1 MPFIK
6 EIEKYRSLSIVGLEK
21 NTGKTECLNYVLSRL
36 SGSTKQIALTSIGI
50 DGENSDLVTQTHKP
64 EIEVHEGMIFVTS
77 ELHYQKKKVLA
88 EILDVSSQ
96 TTSLGRLVT
105 AKAKSSDKVMISG
118 PASNAAIKD
127 LISQMRNFNVDI
139 TLVDGALSRK
149 SLGSPAVTDA
159 MILATGAALSANIPQ
174 LVYKTN
180 YTYDLI
186 SLKAVGDELKE
197 RLLPIQKGIWTI
209 SEEGEL
215 FDLEIESVLL
225 IEKAKDKLFTQG
237 NRIFV
242 NGAITDKFLNFLRIQ
257 KQIKEIE
264 IIVRDFTRIFAS
276 PETYYAFIKRGG
288 RIKVLQKTK
297 LIAVCIN
304 PVSPDGY
311 CLNSDELKQAMEE
324 KLKLPIYNVRE
335 LNGHL
340 VESKCDSRIDR

>member
-36 SGSTKQIALTSIGI
+36 SGSNKQIALTSIGV
-50 DGENSDLVTQTHKP
+50 DGENTDAVTKTHKP
-64 EIEVHEGMIFVTS
+64 EIEVYEGMIFVTS
-77 ELHYQKKKVLA
+77 EMHYQKKKLVA
-88 EILDVSSQ
+88 EVLDVSTQS
-96 TTSLGRLVT
+96 TSLGRLVT
-105 AKAKSSDKVMISG
+105 AKAKSSDKVIISG
-118 PASNAAIKD
+118 PADSMAIKD
-127 LISQMRNFNVDI
+127 LIAQMNKFDVDI

-174 LVYKTN
+174 LVYKTK
-180 YTYDLI
+180 YIYDLI
-186 SLKAVGDELKE
+186 SIKAVDEEIKDC
-197 RLLPIQKGIWTI
+197 LLPIQKGVWAIDN
-209 SEEGEL
+209 EGNL
-215 FDLEIESVLL
+215 TDLKIESVLL
-225 IEKAKDKLFTQG
+225 IEKAKDRLFKKG

-242 NGAITDKFLNFLRIQ
+242 NGAITDKFLNFLKVQ
-257 KQIKEIE
+257 KQIKDIE

-276 PETYYAFIKRGG
+276 PETFYAFIKRGG

-311 CLNSDELKQAMEE
+311 CLNSDDLKQALEE
-324 KLKLPIYNVRE
+324 KLNLPVYNVRE
-335 LNGHL
+335 LSGH
-340 VESKCDSRIDR
+340 

>member
-6 EIEKYRSLSIVGLEK
+6 EIEKYKSLSIVGLEK

-36 SGSTKQIALTSIGI
+36 SGSTKQIALTSIGV
-50 DGENSDLVTQTHKP
+50 DGENTDAVTNTHKP
-64 EIEVHEGMIFVTS
+64 EIEVYEGMIFVTS
-77 ELHYQKKKVLA
+77 EMHYQKKKGVT
-88 EILDVSSQ
+88 EILDVSTQS
-96 TTSLGRLVT
+96 TSLGRLVT

-127 LISQMRNFNVDI
+127 LILQMKNFDVDL

-149 SLGSPAVTDA
+149 SLGSPAVTEA

-186 SLKAVGDELKE
+186 SLKAVSEKFKTV
-197 RLLPIQKGIWTI
+197 LLPVQKGIWSITD
-209 SEEGEL
+209 EGEL
-215 FDLEIESVLL
+215 IDLEIESVLL
-225 IEKAKDKLFTQG
+225 IEKAKDRIFKRG

-242 NGAITDKFLNFLRIQ
+242 NGAITDKFLNFLKVQ
-257 KQIKEIE
+257 KHIKDIE
-264 IIVRDFTRIFAS
+264 IIVRDFTRIFAT

-288 RIKVLQKTK
+288 SIKVLQKTT

-311 CLNSDELKQAMEE
+311 CLNSDDLKHAMEA
-324 KLKLPIYNVRE
+324 KLKLPVYNVRE
-335 LNGHL
+335 L
-340 VESKCDSRIDR
+340 VD

>member
-1 MPFIK
+1 
-6 EIEKYRSLSIVGLEK
+6 
-21 NTGKTECLNYVLSRL
+21 
-36 SGSTKQIALTSIGI
+36 
-50 DGENSDLVTQTHKP
+50 
-64 EIEVHEGMIFVTS
+64 MIFVTS
-77 ELHYQKKKVLA
+77 ELHYQKKQLVA
-88 EILDVSSQ
+88 EVLDVSTQS
-96 TTSLGRLVT
+96 TSLGRLVT

-127 LISQMRNFNVDI
+127 LISQMRNFDVDI

-197 RLLPIQKGIWTI
+197 RLLPIQKGIWAI
-209 SEEGEL
+209 PEEGKL

-225 IEKAKDKLFTQG
+225 IEKAKDKLFTHG

-242 NGAITDKFLNFLRIQ
+242 NGAITDKFLNFLRVQ
-257 KQIKEIE
+257 KQIKDIE

-288 RIKVLQKTK
+288 RIKVLQKTE

-311 CLNSDELKQAMEE
+311 CLNSDELKQAMEA
-324 KLKLPIYNVRE
+324 KLKLPVFNVRE
-335 LNGHL
+335 LNEHGTERCIEP
-340 VESKCDSRIDR
+340 VEV

>member
-6 EIEKYRSLSIVGLEK
+6 EIEKYKSLSIVGLEK

-50 DGENSDLVTQTHKP
+50 DGENTDLVTHTHKP
-64 EIEVHEGMIFVTS
+64 EIKVYEGMIFVTS
-77 ELHYQKKKVLA
+77 ELHYQKKKILA
-88 EILDVSSQ
+88 EVLDVSTQ
-96 TTSLGRLVT
+96 TTSLGRLIT
-105 AKAKSSDKVMISG
+105 AKAKSSDTVMISG
-118 PASNAAIKD
+118 PTNSLAIKD
-127 LISQMRNFNVDI
+127 LISQMKKFDVDI

-149 SLGSPAVTDA
+149 SLGSPTVTEA
-159 MILATGAALSANIPQ
+159 MILATGAALSANITQ

-186 SLKAVGDELKE
+186 SLMEIDANLKDV
-197 RLLPIQKGIWTI
+197 LLPIQKGIWAITD
-209 SEEGEL
+209 EAEL
-215 FDLEIESVLL
+215 FDLEIESILL
-225 IEKAKDKLFTQG
+225 IEKAKDRLFING

-242 NGAITDKFLNFLRIQ
+242 NGAITDKFLNFLRVQ

-324 KLKLPIYNVRE
+324 KLKVPVYDVRKLSE
-335 LNGHL
+335 HRDVLQDET
-340 VESKCDSRIDR
+340 VI

>member
-1 MPFIK
+1 
-6 EIEKYRSLSIVGLEK
+6 
-21 NTGKTECLNYVLSRL
+21 
-36 SGSTKQIALTSIGI
+36 
-50 DGENSDLVTQTHKP
+50 
-64 EIEVHEGMIFVTS
+64 MIFVTS
-77 ELHYQKKKVLA
+77 ELHYQKKQLVA
-88 EILDVSSQ
+88 EVLDVSTQS
-96 TTSLGRLVT
+96 TSLGRLVT

-118 PASNAAIKD
+118 PASNVAIKD

-186 SLKAVGDELKE
+186 SLKAVDDESKE
-197 RLLPIQKGIWTI
+197 RLLPIQKGIWAI
-209 SEEGEL
+209 NDEGNL
-215 FDLEIESVLL
+215 IDLEIESVLL
-225 IEKAKDKLFTQG
+225 IEKAKDRLFKQG

-242 NGAITDKFLNFLRIQ
+242 NGAITDKFLNFLRVQ
-257 KQIKEIE
+257 KHIKEIE

-288 RIKVLQKTK
+288 SIKVLQKTK

-311 CLNSDELKQAMEE
+311 CLNSDELKQAMED
-324 KLKLPIYNVRE
+324 KLKLPVYDVRK
-335 LNGHL
+335 LAN
-340 VESKCDSRIDR
+340 